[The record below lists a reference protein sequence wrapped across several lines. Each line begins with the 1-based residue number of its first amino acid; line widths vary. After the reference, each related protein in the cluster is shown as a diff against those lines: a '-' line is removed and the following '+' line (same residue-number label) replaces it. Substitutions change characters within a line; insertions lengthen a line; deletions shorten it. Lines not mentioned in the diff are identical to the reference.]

1 MMEKLYIRLLK
12 DIKDEHLKKNDLVEI
27 QYINCIEQIHVDWE
41 KRSGLDIIPQIDSY
55 QILKPLKVSLDYDDF
70 LVFSMDSLGL
80 IIDLSDD
87 NKIHIGKKVSKEINS
102 DYYGEEFASENM
114 IGYKI
119 IDEDLNYKKE
129 NFVKTFEYDD
139 KKFVIYEK
147 SYLRVFEVCEENE
160 L

>member
-1 MMEKLYIRLLK
+1 MEEQLYIRLLK

-27 QYINCIEQIHVDWE
+27 RYINCIEQIHVDWE

-55 QILKPLKVSLDYDDF
+55 QILKPLRVSLDYDDF

>member
-1 MMEKLYIRLLK
+1 MEELYVRLLNDMK
-12 DIKDEHLKKNDLVEI
+12 GEILRKNDLGEV
-27 QYINCIEQIHVDWE
+27 QYTDDAGQIHVNWA
-41 KRSGLDIIPQIDSY
+41 KRSSLAIIPKIDSY
-55 QILKPLKVSLDYDDF
+55 QILKPLDVSLDYDDF
-70 LVFSMDSLGL
+70 FITTYNDLGV

-87 NKIHIGKKVSKEINS
+87 NKIHIGKKVSKETDS

-119 IDEDLNYKKE
+119 IDENLDYEKE
-129 NFVKTFEYDD
+129 DFVKTFEYED

-147 SYLRVFEVCEENE
+147 PYLRVFIVEEENE

>member
-1 MMEKLYIRLLK
+1 MKKLYVRLLNDMK
-12 DIKDEHLKKNDLVEI
+12 GEILRKNDLGEV
-27 QYINCIEQIHVDWE
+27 QYTDDAKQIHVNWA
-41 KRSGLDIIPQIDSY
+41 KRSSLAIIPEIDSY
-55 QILKPLKVSLDYDDF
+55 EILKPLDISLDYNDF
-70 LVFSMDSLGL
+70 VVFSMDDLGV

-87 NKIHIGKKVSKEINS
+87 NKIHIGKKVSKETDS

-119 IDEDLNYKKE
+119 IDEDLDCEKDK
-129 NFVKTFEYDD
+129 FVKTFEYKD

-147 SYLRVFEVCEENE
+147 PYLRVFVVKKENE

>member
-1 MMEKLYIRLLK
+1 MEEQLYIRLLK

-27 QYINCIEQIHVDWE
+27 RYINCIEQIHVDWE
-41 KRSGLDIIPQIDSY
+41 KRSGLAIIPQIESY
-55 QILKPLKVSLDYDDF
+55 QILKPLNISLDYDDF
-70 LVFSMDSLGL
+70 FITTYDDLGV
-80 IIDLSDD
+80 IIDLSDN
-87 NKIHIGKKVSKEINS
+87 NKIYIGKKVSKETDS

-119 IDEDLNYKKE
+119 IDEDLNYEKE

-147 SYLRVFEVCEENE
+147 PCIRVFEVCEENE